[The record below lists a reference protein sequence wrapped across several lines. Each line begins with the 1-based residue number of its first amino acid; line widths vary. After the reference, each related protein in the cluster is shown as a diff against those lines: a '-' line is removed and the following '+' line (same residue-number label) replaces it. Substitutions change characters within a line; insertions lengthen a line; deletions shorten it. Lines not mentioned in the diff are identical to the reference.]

1 MNRQKRKELAAKC
14 RAERRKNALRIRGFL
29 LCSGHTIKTF
39 AEAEGLTLQA
49 VSNTLNGLNNST
61 NVLDALIRHKV
72 PTKYLVDPRTVK
84 GNEK

>member
-1 MNRQKRKELAAKC
+1 MNRQEKKEFAAKC
-14 RAERRKNALRIRGFL
+14 RADRRKNALRIRGFL

-39 AEAEGLTLQA
+39 AEIEGLTLQA

-72 PTKYLVDPRTVK
+72 PSKYLADPRMVK
-84 GNEK
+84 GNAK